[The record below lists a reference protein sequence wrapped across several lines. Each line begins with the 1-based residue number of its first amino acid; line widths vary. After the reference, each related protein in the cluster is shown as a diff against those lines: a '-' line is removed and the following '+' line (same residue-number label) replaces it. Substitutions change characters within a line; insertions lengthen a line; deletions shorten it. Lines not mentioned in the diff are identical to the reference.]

1 MVEAKSLKK
10 AVVPAT
16 LFEHPSPGNLQS
28 TRLALHVNGTDG
40 DSCWVYIASG
50 CRIYKLLISTKN
62 SSVCLGKED
71 LLIPEQT
78 EVLDSAVV
86 NRCPHRSEIQ
96 SIVLAETEST
106 GCSILGSVD
115 SYGHVIVSKLKTC
128 GEGRPFQSLPGIVV
142 LEKVAGLA
150 CASIQLSGPWQLLH
164 TVLARALMSMTKI
177 FIFALYARKLR
188 YPTSLTFMQNLSGQG
203 ESSILAI
210 TEGCQLSIWDL
221 RTKENGGCVHRICGT
236 VGDIWYAVCNSSNGT
251 IAVGGADRT
260 VSVYD
265 PRRWATLSRWLNCS
279 KYEITRLAFSS
290 VDSDYIYVQGVDY
303 EVLCGQWRDGK
314 KAFSFRGDSNW
325 LGFNKCSDRD
335 LVGGWCDSGSL
346 FVADILHF
354 TSKEISDLCNIIRN
368 NHHSSSLRFFC
379 QHRNARGRIG
389 SNKALLQP
397 STGAACQ
404 HARLDKAKVFKKTKV
419 SMVNPQKGVYEKES
433 RECEE
438 NKWLTYWW
446 GESSTPR
453 FGPLI

>member
-1 MVEAKSLKK
+1 MLEAKTLKK
-10 AVVPAT
+10 AVVPTT
-16 LFEHPSPGNLQS
+16 LFEHPSPGSLQS

-50 CRIYKLLISTKN
+50 CRIYKLLISTRN
-62 SSVCLGKED
+62 SSVGLGKEE

-128 GEGRPFQSLPGIVV
+128 GEDVDRLTFSISPRDSGVGEGSW
-142 LEKVAGLA
+142 AGL
-150 CASIQLSGPWQLLH
+150 CFNPTQW
-164 TVLARALMSMTKI
+164 SMAAVAHSFGKSVDVYDQDIHLRT
-177 FIFALYARKLR
+177 LRTLR
-188 YPTSLTFMQNLSGQG
+188 YPTSLTFMQNLSGGQG
-203 ESSILAI
+203 ESSVLAI

-236 VGDIWYAVCNSSNGT
+236 VGDIFYAVCNSSSGT

-346 FVADILHF
+346 FVADVCRKNKSLA
-354 TSKEISDLCNIIRN
+354 ENLD
-368 NHHSSSLRFFC
+368 SS
-379 QHRNARGRIG
+379 NG
-389 SNKALLQP
+389 NALLI
-397 STGAACQ
+397 S
-404 HARLDKAKVFKKTKV
+404 
-419 SMVNPQKGVYEKES
+419 
-433 RECEE
+433 
-438 NKWLTYWW
+438 
-446 GESSTPR
+446 
-453 FGPLI
+453 